1 MSAGKTLTRLTEQL
15 YAAHWIL
22 AALQKRPRS
31 FAGVTLYA
39 NEAHTLRIIAQNEGI
54 SQTEISAL
62 TLRTKGATSAMVDK
76 LVEKKLVYRQRERGD
91 QRRYLLMLAPLGR
104 QVYEELVRRAET
116 YASAANA
123 YGGQIITAKVDDTY
137 KAYILQPSEGGYQLK
152 EVGANP
158 SDVKQYVVVGT
169 RPGSGQEQGVIYIDN
184 NLIYAII

>member
-62 TLRTKGATSAMVDK
+62 MLRTKGATSAMVDK

-116 YASAANA
+116 YASEVVDALPLTVEELE
-123 YGGQIITAKVDDTY
+123 TAHRVLS
-137 KAYILQPSEGGYQLK
+137 ILVEH
-152 EVGANP
+152 
-158 SDVKQYVVVGT
+158 
-169 RPGSGQEQGVIYIDN
+169 
-184 NLIYAII
+184 YADRGRQARLEE